1 MRQSPSLSWVIII
14 IIIIKL
20 ALEQHR
26 FELVGGGPLYA
37 DVFSTVD
44 ISVLDSL
51 QLVESKDVEP
61 WIWRNPGYRGT
72 VDRRTGYKLY
82 EDFQLQEGS
91 VPVTPLFVQ
100 GSITCLLFSF

>member
-1 MRQSPSLSWVIII
+1 MKTKYMYFLYSWP
-14 IIIIKL
+14 L
-20 ALEQHR
+20 NNTGLNWW
-26 FELVGGGPLYA
+26 GGGPLYA